1 MAKSD
6 FGLWTLLLRLV
17 LSFVLTALSFDVR
30 VLSFTWSVPPLSFS
44 AVIEPQPSDGHTE
57 ARFTR
62 RVGAFSVGTLLSRV
76 LGLVRES
83 VFAYL
88 FGAGFATDAFNVAF
102 RIPNMLRDLFAESAL
117 SAAFVPTFVKSLHGD
132 DRRQSWAFA
141 SNMFNTVALV
151 TGGLSILGII
161 FAPAV
166 VRVIA
171 LGFASEPTKLH
182 LTMVLTRIMFP
193 FLLFVAI
200 AAWAMGILNACGT
213 FFIPA
218 AAPAAFNVFSA
229 LVPLAAYGFLKT
241 RGIDPILGMAW
252 GVTIGAVAQYLIQVP
267 SLRRQGFR
275 WTPVINIHS
284 PELRQVFRRWVPMIL
299 GFATWQIN
307 FMVNTFLLAFLPQ
320 GSVTWVNYAY
330 RIQHLPAGLF
340 GAAIESVSIAEFSH
354 QMAKSDVSQLKGRF
368 RHSVALVSVLT
379 LPAAILLIA
388 LAAPVTRLIYQHGRF
403 TPHDTVL
410 TAQALALYCTGIWAA
425 AATNIVAAGFYSTGD
440 TRTPAVAAIGLVA
453 GNIVINLVLMRVLG
467 FRSFPL
473 AASVTQLANFLVL
486 FLILR
491 KRTGGLE
498 GRYIAGITL
507 RTLAAALL
515 AGAIAYGC
523 ARGIE
528 HLLPT
533 RRILNQVVQVFGAGG
548 IGVLTY
554 YGLALLFRVTEVKQA
569 ARDFLGPLVR
579 RVST

>member
-1 MAKSD
+1 VSE
-6 FGLWTLLLRLV
+6 
-17 LSFVLTALSFDVR
+17 S
-30 VLSFTWSVPPLSFS
+30 PPT
-44 AVIEPQPSDGHTE
+44 DTHTE
-57 ARFTR
+57 AHFTR
-62 RVGAFSVGTLLSRV
+62 RVGAFSVGTLLSRI
-76 LGLVRES
+76 LGVVRES

-117 SAAFVPTFVKSLHGD
+117 SAAFVPTFVKSLH
-132 DRRQSWAFA
+132 DRDRPRTWSFA

-151 TGGLSILGII
+151 TGVLSLLGIL

-171 LGFASEPTKLH
+171 LGFARDPAKLH
-182 LTMVLTRIMFP
+182 LTMVLTRVMFP

-213 FFIPA
+213 FFVPA

-252 GVTIGAVAQYLIQVP
+252 GVTIGAVAQYLVQVP
-267 SLRRQGFR
+267 SLRRHGYR
-275 WTPVINIHS
+275 WTPAVDFRS
-284 PELRQVFRRWVPMIL
+284 PELRQVFRRWAPMIL

-340 GAAIESVSIAEFSH
+340 GSAVESVSIAEFSH
-354 QMAKSDVSQLKGRF
+354 QMARADLSRLKSRF
-368 RHSVALVSVLT
+368 RHSVSLISVLT

-388 LAAPVTRLIYQHGRF
+388 LAAPVTRLIYQHGHF
-403 TPHDTVL
+403 TPHDTAL
-410 TAQALALYCTGIWAA
+410 TAQALALYCLGIWAA
-425 AATNIVAAGFYSTGD
+425 GATNVVAAGFYSTGD
-440 TRTPAVAAIGLVA
+440 TRTPAFTAIGVVAAD
-453 GNIVINLVLMRVLG
+453 IVINLIFMRIIG

-473 AASVTQLANFLVL
+473 AASFTQLINFAVL

-491 KRTGGLE
+491 RRTGGLE
-498 GRYIAGITL
+498 GRYLAGVTV
-507 RTLAAALL
+507 RTLAAAIL
-515 AGAIAYGC
+515 AGAVAWAC
-523 ARGIE
+523 ARGIG
-528 HLLPT
+528 HFLAT
-533 RRILNQVVQVFGAGG
+533 RRILNQLIQVFVSGG
-548 IGVLTY
+548 IGVLAY
-554 YGLALLFRVTEVKQA
+554 YLLALAFRIHEVRQA
-569 ARDFLGPLVR
+569 ARDFLVPLLR
-579 RVST
+579 KRA

>member
-1 MAKSD
+1 
-6 FGLWTLLLRLV
+6 
-17 LSFVLTALSFDVR
+17 
-30 VLSFTWSVPPLSFS
+30 
-44 AVIEPQPSDGHTE
+44 
-57 ARFTR
+57 
-62 RVGAFSVGTLLSRV
+62 
-76 LGLVRES
+76 
-83 VFAYL
+83 
-88 FGAGFATDAFNVAF
+88 
-102 RIPNMLRDLFAESAL
+102 
-117 SAAFVPTFVKSLHGD
+117 
-132 DRRQSWAFA
+132 
-141 SNMFNTVALV
+141 MFNTVALA
-151 TGGLSILGII
+151 TGLLSILGMI

-171 LGFASEPTKLH
+171 LGFASEPAKLH

-229 LVPLAAYGFLKT
+229 LIPLASYGFLKT

-275 WTPVINIHS
+275 WTPVINLRS
-284 PELRQVFRRWVPMIL
+284 PELRQVLRRWVPMIL

-340 GAAIESVSIAEFSH
+340 GSAVESVSIAEFSH

-368 RHSVALVSVLT
+368 RHSVALISVLT
-379 LPAAILLIA
+379 LPAAVLLIA

-403 TPHDTVL
+403 TPHDTLL

-425 AATNIVAAGFYSTGD
+425 GATNIVAAGFYSTGD
-440 TRTPAVAAIGLVA
+440 TRTPALAAIGLVA

-486 FLILR
+486 FFILR

-498 GRYIAGITL
+498 GRYLAGVTL
-507 RTLAAALL
+507 RTLAASLL
-515 AGAIAYGC
+515 AGAIAYAC
-523 ARGIE
+523 ARGIG
-528 HLLPT
+528 HFLPT
-533 RRILNQVVQVFGAGG
+533 RRILNQVVQVFAAGG

-569 ARDFLGPLVR
+569 ARDFLAPLAR
-579 RVST
+579 RGAALRH